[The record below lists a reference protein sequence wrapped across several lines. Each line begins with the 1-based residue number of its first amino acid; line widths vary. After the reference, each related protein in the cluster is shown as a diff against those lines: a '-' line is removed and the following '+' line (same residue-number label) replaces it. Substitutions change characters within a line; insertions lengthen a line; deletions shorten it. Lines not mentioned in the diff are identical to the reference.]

1 MLYFQISQKSNN
13 QEFKEKDNIDV
24 TPYLDK
30 SDGGTGYSP
39 PLLPNNQ
46 LLIAILVTII
56 IIFLVISK
64 LRAVGG
70 KTSSS
75 EHELPI
81 SESTP
86 VSKSSKQHESP
97 QEITL
102 EKPLK
107 NRSLF
112 SKFFRFDWKFGKL
125 KVAQNQS
132 LTEESD
138 LQKIKT
144 TGADEK
150 D

>member
-13 QEFKEKDNIDV
+13 QEFKEKGSINV

-30 SDGGTGYSP
+30 SDGGTGSSP

-56 IIFLVISK
+56 ILFLVISK
-64 LRAVGG
+64 LRVVVG
-70 KTSSS
+70 KTTSS
-75 EHELPI
+75 EDKIPI

-86 VSKSSKQHESP
+86 VSKSYNQHEVPKDTS
-97 QEITL
+97 L
-102 EKPLK
+102 EKPPK

-112 SKFFRFDWKFGKL
+112 SKLLRFDWKFGKL
-125 KVAQNQS
+125 KVAHNQS

-138 LQKIKT
+138 LQKIET
-144 TGADEK
+144 RGADEK